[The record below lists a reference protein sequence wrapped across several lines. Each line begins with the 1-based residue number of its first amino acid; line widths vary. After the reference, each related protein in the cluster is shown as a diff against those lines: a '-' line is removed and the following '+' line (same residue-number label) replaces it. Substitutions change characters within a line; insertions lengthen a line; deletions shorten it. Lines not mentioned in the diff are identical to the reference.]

1 MSGIP
6 ELIVMLTHNDR
17 TAKNAHD
24 VFEQCKNSSVK
35 IWGCKDEGISLKQ
48 MKQLFTNM
56 KACGKCTVLE
66 VVSYTE
72 DECMSGAEMA
82 VECGCDF
89 LMGTKFFDSI
99 MDLCKKH
106 GIKYMPFVGD
116 VSGRPSVLD
125 GTIEDMIAEAK
136 TLLDKGVYG
145 IDLLGYRFT
154 GDAVILNQQFISAIN
169 APVCLAGSINTYA
182 RLDEVKTANPWAFTI
197 GSAFFD
203 NKFNGSFC
211 EQIDSVCK
219 YMRE

>member
-1 MSGIP
+1 MSEIP

-17 TAKNAHD
+17 TVKNAYN
-24 VFEQCKNSSVK
+24 VFEQCRNSSVR
-35 IWGCKDEGISLKQ
+35 IWGCKEEGLSLNQ
-48 MKQLFTNM
+48 MKQLFANI
-56 KACGKCTVLE
+56 KACGKTTLLE
-66 VVSYTE
+66 VVAYTE
-72 DECMSGAEMA
+72 AECMCGAEIA

-182 RLDEVKTANPWAFTI
+182 RLDEVKTTNPWAFTI